1 MVNYQNGKIYVIK
14 SYQCDMVYIGSTTQS
29 LSMRMG
35 GHRATYKHY
44 LKTGIKRHM
53 TSSHHILKY
62 DDNYIE
68 LVEKYPCNDRE
79 ELLKREGEIVKET
92 KNCVNKRIDGRSYA
106 QYIIDTKDYQIER
119 RRRYYLENKE
129 ELTAKNKEYY
139 EKNKKMILKQQSKQT
154 FCECGGHYVLNH
166 KARHLRTLKHREYL
180 FDSHNIFNHL

>member
-14 SYQCDMVYIGSTTQS
+14 SYQTDMIYIGSTTQS

-35 GHRATYKHY
+35 GHRRNHKYY
-44 LKTGIKRHM
+44 LKTGNKK
-53 TSSHHILKY
+53 HHSTVLNILKY

-106 QYIIDTKDYQIER
+106 QYRIDTKDYQRER
-119 RRRYYLENKE
+119 CHRYYLENRE
-129 ELTAKNKEYY
+129 RLI
-139 EKNKKMILKQQSKQT
+139 KKQKTKDIKLQK
-154 FCECGGHYVLNH
+154 
-166 KARHLRTLKHREYL
+166 
-180 FDSHNIFNHL
+180 D